1 MNMQLCLEIPTPK
14 NVLSFFFGALGLPGN
29 IETSPLWNKT
39 HKLTLMVMFKPKIIK
54 GVSENFFKHSKK
66 PIWRMWIHHT
76 IGLRKCPEVLIT
88 DLLLPVFFFFFS
100 FFRSKR
106 EFWSIKIVNFS
117 TWIVPSQKI
126 SCNRVPFK
134 SSYTKIILLSWW
146 PVLLFLKSFYN
157 LFTSRI

>member
-1 MNMQLCLEIPTPK
+1 MFGNSNSQECFI
-14 NVLSFFFGALGLPGN
+14 FFFGALGLPGN

-39 HKLTLMVMFKPKIIK
+39 HKLTLIVMFKPKIIK

-88 DLLLPVFFFFFS
+88 DLLLPVFFFFFL

-126 SCNRVPFK
+126 SCDRVIGYWSLHFCSSNAFK
-134 SSYTKIILLSWW
+134 NVSKW
-146 PVLLFLKSFYN
+146 
-157 LFTSRI
+157 